1 MKREILVTVE
11 YIPYKTNKQKKKI
24 LKQYRG
30 KATTK
35 VDKGYVY
42 LEKKRLVS

>member
-1 MKREILVTVE
+1 MKREILTTVE
-11 YIPYKTNKQKKKI
+11 YIPYETSEQKKNI

-35 VDKGYVY
+35 IDKGYVY
-42 LEKKRLVS
+42 I